1 MPDTLEPLILDLV
14 ESVAP
19 APRPY
24 AEVIEAWRTSC
35 PRLTV
40 WEEAVE
46 RGLVAFRWQPD
57 GALLIAAT
65 AEGRAALAGAGR
77 LMPAAPR

>member
-1 MPDTLEPLILDLV
+1 MPAAIEPLILDLV
-14 ESVAP
+14 QFVAVR
-19 APRPY
+19 PRPY

-46 RGLVAFRWQPD
+46 RGLVAFEHDAD
-57 GALLIAAT
+57 GSVRVVAT
-65 AEGRAALAGAGR
+65 SAGRAALAQR
-77 LMPAAPR
+77 AA

>member
-1 MPDTLEPLILDLV
+1 MSTSIEPLILDLV
-14 ESVAP
+14 QFVA
-19 APRPY
+19 ACPRPY

-46 RGLVAFRWQPD
+46 RGLVAFEHGAD
-57 GALLIAAT
+57 GSVRVVAT
-65 AEGRAALAGAGR
+65 SAGRAALAQR
-77 LMPAAPR
+77 AA